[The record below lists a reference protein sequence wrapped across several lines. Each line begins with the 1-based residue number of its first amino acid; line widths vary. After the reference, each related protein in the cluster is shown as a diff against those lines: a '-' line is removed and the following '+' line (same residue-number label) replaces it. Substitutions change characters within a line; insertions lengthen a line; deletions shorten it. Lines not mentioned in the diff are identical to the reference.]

1 MGYFT
6 LEDGSKSTDEQNMQK
21 KRKSLKPA
29 NDLSKSMSDG
39 NLKTQKPRLSVKE
52 VKAKVAKAVA
62 KK

>member
-6 LEDGSKSTDEQNMQK
+6 LEDGSKSTDEQNVPK

-39 NLKTQKPRLSVKE
+39 NLKT
-52 VKAKVAKAVA
+52 
-62 KK
+62 